1 MTTTVMDMYIVRIYV
16 CIYAYICI
24 YCIYMFIYKN
34 TYILNSI
41 YVHIF
46 YAMYVCINIYMK
58 NASLCFYYI

>member
-1 MTTTVMDMYIVRIYV
+1 MITTVMDMYIVRIYV

-46 YAMYVCINIYMK
+46 YARMYV
-58 NASLCFYYI
+58 